1 KVATAASSL
10 FCATSGWAT
19 TVAATS
25 STWSKRFMLPPSSAT
40 AHAPRSLQYALSLPA
55 TRMRETR
62 LPWQP
67 PRRVSRSGGCRRVI
81 ASAFELRVAD
91 LGEPYRA
98 AVRPLHVERAAA
110 RPAVDLIGRAAVTGN
125 LDAELPRESAHV
137 IEVAHDEAP
146 PLDAS
151 GLAPHGRLRIVNHE
165 PRVGRDRYDDDALA
179 PCAGRGQKTEDARVE
194 AHGTPQIVRED
205 VDLGGSPPRS
215 NGPLDRAPCND
226 VLHLYHLVASCRS
239 RCPARRAVPAGKQ
252 DASFSREPKK
262 SSSRPPKPIHLRGA
276 SIAVVGLADDEQ
288 HVARGQ
294 WQRLV
299 YAGIVELDGRL
310 DAPCD
315 ASAAAL
321 EQRQHLVDAVHRAA
335 EEHASA
341 RSEEHTSEL
350 QSRENLV

>member
-10 FCATSGWAT
+10 FCATRGWAT

-81 ASAFELRVAD
+81 ASVFELRVAD
-91 LGEPYRA
+91 LDELDLV
-98 AVRPLHVERAAA
+98 AVRRLHVERAAA
-110 RPAVDLIGRAAVTGN
+110 RPAVDLIGRPAVAGN
-125 LDAELPRESAHV
+125 LDAELPRETAHV

-239 RCPARRAVPAGKQ
+239 RWPARRAVSRRQARRVVQAGAEKVVLTAAEA
-252 DASFSREPKK
+252 DTPSR
-262 SSSRPPKPIHLRGA
+262 
-276 SIAVVGLADDEQ
+276 
-288 HVARGQ
+288 
-294 WQRLV
+294 
-299 YAGIVELDGRL
+299 
-310 DAPCD
+310 C
-315 ASAAAL
+315 
-321 EQRQHLVDAVHRAA
+321 VHR
-335 EEHASA
+335 
-341 RSEEHTSEL
+341 R
-350 QSRENLV
+350 RRPR